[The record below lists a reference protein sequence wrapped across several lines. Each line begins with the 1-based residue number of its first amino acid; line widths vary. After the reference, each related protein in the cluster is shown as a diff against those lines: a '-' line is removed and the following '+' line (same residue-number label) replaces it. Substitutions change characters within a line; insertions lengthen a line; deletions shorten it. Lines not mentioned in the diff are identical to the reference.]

1 MSGAINA
8 AWDMLATALDDAG
21 LSVTQDPRNV
31 DPPCVILDA
40 PSFTV
45 PNRKTIIAT
54 IPCMVLAPP
63 PGNYE
68 AVKRMLDDCD
78 IIAALPGVLSA
89 NGSPMVY
96 EYGDAQIP
104 AYQISVE
111 LTVIR

>member
-1 MSGAINA
+1 MSGALNA

-21 LSVTQDPRNV
+21 LNVTQDPRNV
-31 DPPCVILDA
+31 TPPCVLLDA

-45 PNRKTIIAT
+45 PNSKTVAVT

-68 AVKRMLDDCD
+68 AVKVMLDDCD

-89 NGSPMVY
+89 SGSPMVY

-104 AYQISVE
+104 AYRLSVE